1 MKNFGQRLNNARKM
15 NGLSMQDLA
24 DKMSNV
30 ITKQAIGKY
39 EQGDMKPTSEVL
51 IELCKV
57 LNVRPDYF
65 LRQEKIKL
73 ANIEFRKLKRLSA
86 KEIDMVKANTID
98 FLERYFELENV
109 LGIDNSFQNPIKN
122 VIIKEK
128 EDIERA
134 TDKLREKWN
143 IGDNVI
149 PNVIELLEDHEI
161 KVYEVDA
168 EDGFDGLSTYANDIP
183 VIVLNKNIRKF
194 RKRFTALHEL
204 AHLLLTF
211 PEDKFSEKEIEKL
224 CHAFSGA
231 LLIPKSSFI
240 EEFGA
245 HRSNVMMKELM
256 IMKES
261 FGISMQAIMARAKN
275 LDLISNS
282 TYQEFF
288 KTFSRLG
295 YRKEEPGD
303 YKGEENSSR
312 FFQLLLRAVA
322 EEVIT
327 LSKAAALSN
336 QKLADFRNLINTVE
350 V

>member
-24 DKMSNV
+24 IKMSNV

-39 EQGDMKPTSEVL
+39 EQGDMQPTSDIL
-51 IELCKV
+51 IELCKA

-65 LRQEKIKL
+65 LRKEKIKL
-73 ANIEFRKLKRLSA
+73 ANVEFRKLNRLSA
-86 KEIDMVKANTID
+86 KEIDMIKANTID
-98 FLERYFELENV
+98 FLERYFELEDV
-109 LGIDNSFQNPIKN
+109 LGIDNSFQNPIQN
-122 VIIKEK
+122 VIINDKEG
-128 EDIERA
+128 IEKAADR
-134 TDKLREKWN
+134 LRDKWN

-168 EDGFDGLSTYANDIP
+168 EDGFDGLSSFANGIP
-183 VIVLNKNIRKF
+183 VIVLNKNLQKF
-194 RKRFTALHEL
+194 RKRFTTLHEL
-204 AHLLLTF
+204 AHLLLAF
-211 PEDKFSEKEIEKL
+211 PENKFSEKEIEKL
-224 CHAFSGA
+224 CHAFAGA

-240 EEFGA
+240 EEFGV
-245 HRSNVMMKELM
+245 HRSNVLMKELM
-256 IMKES
+256 IMKEN

-275 LDLISNS
+275 LDLISGS
-282 TYQEFF
+282 TYRDFF

-295 YRKEEPGD
+295 YRKKEPGD
-303 YKGEENSSR
+303 YKGEEKSNR
-312 FFQLLLRAVA
+312 FLQLLLRAVA
-322 EEVIT
+322 EEVVT

-336 QKLADFRNLINTVE
+336 QKLVDFRNLINTVE

>member
-24 DKMSNV
+24 SKMNNV

-39 EQGDMKPTSEVL
+39 EQGDMKPSSEIL
-51 IELCKV
+51 LELCKA

-73 ANIEFRKLKRLSA
+73 ANVEFRKLKRLSA
-86 KEIDMVKANTID
+86 KEIDMVKANAID
-98 FLERYFELENV
+98 FLERYFELENI

-122 VIIKEK
+122 IIISEK
-128 EDIERA
+128 EDIEKA
-134 TDKLREKWN
+134 ADKLRKEWS
-143 IGDNVI
+143 IGDNII

-168 EDGFDGLSTYANDIP
+168 EDSFDGLSSYANGIP
-183 VIVLNKNIRKF
+183 VIVLNKNIQKF
-194 RKRFTALHEL
+194 RRRFTALHEL
-204 AHLLLTF
+204 AHLLLAF
-211 PEDKFSEKEIEKL
+211 AKGKFSEKEIEKL
-224 CHAFSGA
+224 CHAFAGA

-240 EEFGA
+240 EEFGV
-245 HRSNVMMKELM
+245 HRSNVLMKELM

-275 LDLISNS
+275 LDLISSS

-295 YRKEEPGD
+295 YRKIEPGD
-303 YKGEENSSR
+303 YKGEENSNR

-322 EEVIT
+322 EEVVT
-327 LSKAAALSN
+327 LSKAAALN
-336 QKLADFRNLINTVE
+336 NEKLADLRNRINTIE